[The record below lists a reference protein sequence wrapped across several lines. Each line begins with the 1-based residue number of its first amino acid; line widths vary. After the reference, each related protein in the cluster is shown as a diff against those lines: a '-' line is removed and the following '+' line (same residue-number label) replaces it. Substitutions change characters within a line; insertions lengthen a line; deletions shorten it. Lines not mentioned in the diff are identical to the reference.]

1 VVQDQASLM
10 ATRVALMTSLE
21 GCTLLSLLC
30 AHNYDPATDITDELA
45 AQESIKREKQM
56 AALHALLK
64 STVQLEQRA
73 KSQAARDGG
82 IPHDLALAK
91 EICMRGVRD
100 TYIYRAVLY
109 ASQDVA
115 VHLLNVLVPVVQRS
129 SMTSSIRQ
137 FFYENAEDLLDM
149 CVIKRPPQYLL
160 PILQA
165 ILAIEV

>member
-1 VVQDQASLM
+1 
-10 ATRVALMTSLE
+10 
-21 GCTLLSLLC
+21 
-30 AHNYDPATDITDELA
+30 
-45 AQESIKREKQM
+45 
-56 AALHALLK
+56 
-64 STVQLEQRA
+64 
-73 KSQAARDGG
+73 
-82 IPHDLALAK
+82 
-91 EICMRGVRD
+91 MRGVRD

-129 SMTSSIRQ
+129 SMASSIRQ